1 VRIFYIKEGENI
13 PRNTVNWRIY
23 QLLQLGTISRV
34 GRGKY
39 QIGSSFDFKPQ
50 LDSST
55 IFINNQIKK
64 KFPFSDYCIWKTD
77 IIKELALHQSFT
89 NFTIVEIER
98 DSLDATF
105 QFLKEEYK
113 YVYLKP
119 KKDIVENY
127 LLDMPNPIIIQ
138 HLISEAP
145 IQIINNIPTISLE
158 KLLVDLVFGKDLF
171 YFYQGYELIHIF
183 QRAFDKYTINEN
195 KLLRYASRR
204 GRRKEISKMIKT
216 INRQ

>member
-1 VRIFYIKEGENI
+1 M
-13 PRNTVNWRIY
+13 
-23 QLLQLGTISRV
+23 LQLGIISRV

-39 QIGSSFDFKPQ
+39 QIGTSFNFEPQ
-50 LDSST
+50 LGNT
-55 IFINNQIKK
+55 IISINSQLKK
-64 KFPFSDYCIWKTD
+64 TFPFSDYCIWKTVV
-77 IIKELALHQSFT
+77 IKELTVHQSFT
-89 NFTIVEIER
+89 NFTIVEVER
-98 DSLDATF
+98 DSIDAVF
-105 QFLKEEYK
+105 QFLKEKYK

-145 IQIINNIPTISLE
+145 IQKINKIPTITIE

-171 YFYQGYELIHIF
+171 YFYQGYELIHVF

-195 KLLRYASRR
+195 KLFRYASRR
-204 GRRKEISKMIKT
+204 GKKEEVLKIIKT

>member
-1 VRIFYIKEGENI
+1 M
-13 PRNTVNWRIY
+13 
-23 QLLQLGTISRV
+23 LQLGIISRV

-39 QIGSSFDFKPQ
+39 QIGTSFNFKPQ
-50 LDSST
+50 LDNSLLS
-55 IFINNQIKK
+55 INNQIKN
-64 KFPFSDYCIWKTD
+64 KFPFADYCVWKTD
-77 IIKELALHQSFT
+77 VIKELAVHQSFT
-89 NFTIVEIER
+89 NFTIVEVER
-98 DSLDATF
+98 DSIDAAF
-105 QFLKEEYK
+105 QFLKEDYK

-145 IQIINNIPTISLE
+145 IQKINKIPTITIE

-195 KLLRYASRR
+195 KLFRYASRR
-204 GRRKEISKMIKT
+204 GKKEEVLKIIKT